1 MIDLLLGRVA
11 PCLTKAC
18 SGALPEVV
26 PAEAW
31 ALAFEQ
37 WYPLRCRLLPQI
49 LKRLRDCIR
58 ERRYVAT
65 LHAEE
70 EMNNDELSIFDV
82 ERVIL
87 TGEIM
92 ERQKDKETG
101 EWKYL
106 VRGLTLEEMEAV
118 GVTKLSPTGKM
129 VITVFINE

>member
-1 MIDLLLGRVA
+1 M
-11 PCLTKAC
+11 
-18 SGALPEVV
+18 
-26 PAEAW
+26 
-31 ALAFEQ
+31 
-37 WYPLRCRLLPQI
+37 
-49 LKRLRDCIR
+49 LKRLRECIR

-106 VRGLTLEEMEAV
+106 VRGLTLEETDAV
-118 GVTKLSPTGKM
+118 VVTKLSPTGKM
-129 VITVFINE
+129 VILTVFIDE

>member
-1 MIDLLLGRVA
+1 M
-11 PCLTKAC
+11 
-18 SGALPEVV
+18 
-26 PAEAW
+26 
-31 ALAFEQ
+31 
-37 WYPLRCRLLPQI
+37 LPQI
-49 LKRLRDCIR
+49 LKRLRECIR

-87 TGEIM
+87 TGEIV

-106 VRGLTLEEMEAV
+106 VRGLTLEEMDAV
-118 GVTKLSPTGKM
+118 VATKLGPTGKM
-129 VITVFINE
+129 VILTVFVDE

>member
-1 MIDLLLGRVA
+1 MERSLRSVIQVFPGRNDDHG
-11 PCLTKAC
+11 P
-18 SGALPEVV
+18 
-26 PAEAW
+26 
-31 ALAFEQ
+31 FEQ
-37 WYPLRCRLLPQI
+37 CKPLRCRLLPQI
-49 LKRLRDCIR
+49 LKRLRECIR

-87 TGEIM
+87 TGEIV

-106 VRGLTLEEMEAV
+106 VRGLTLEEMDAV
-118 GVTKLSPTGKM
+118 VVPNLGPTSKL
-129 VITVFINE
+129 VILTVLVDE